1 MKALLSLT
9 SILVVSLS
17 LTGCKTPE
25 EKLCPHLQKF
35 VDDGK
40 YSEGECAKD
49 KEQVKKQCKNPDKV
63 FECML
68 EKNSEKELGDCEKV
82 CEKTEKK

>member
-1 MKALLSLT
+1 MKRVAALFGFAF
-9 SILVVSLS
+9 VVV
-17 LTGCKTPE
+17 TFAACKSPE

-49 KEQVKKQCKNPDKV
+49 KERIKEKCKNPEKV
-63 FECML
+63 FECFL
-68 EKNSEKELGDCEKV
+68 EKSSEKELDDCEKV
-82 CEKTEKK
+82 CEKTK